1 MTIGLLALIAR
12 LVLAGVFV
20 VAGGAK
26 LVDPKGTRRAVVAF
40 GAPERTAGALVIT
53 LPLAELAVAGLL
65 LPASSADYGSAGA
78 VGLLLLF
85 SAAIAVNLARGRAP
99 ECHCFGQLHS
109 APASWRTLGRN
120 GLLAGVAAL
129 ALAGS
134 LAERD
139 RSAVAWL
146 GRLDSAEILALTAA
160 AVALALLA
168 AGGAAFLSLLRSYG
182 RVLVRLE
189 RVEAALAQSG
199 IELDAAA
206 ELPEQ
211 GLEPGSAAPPFE
223 VFSVTGEAV
232 SLETLLAPARPLML
246 LFTSPS
252 CGPCKS
258 LLPRAAEWQREHADE
273 LTIAFASDGAPDD
286 VRAEAEEFELQHV
299 LVDEDHRLYSAF
311 QANGTPSAVVI
322 EPEGTI
328 GHWLASGSDWI
339 EVLLRRALAGLERQ
353 GLPVGAEVPALT
365 LPSLEGETVAL
376 ESLRG
381 RDTLILFWN
390 PDCGFCRAMHDDLLA
405 WEHSTNGHSA
415 RLVVVSSGDEERT
428 RADGFS
434 SLVLVDESYQAGAA
448 FGADGTPMAVLVDAD
463 GRVASAVVAG
473 AEAVL
478 GLANR

>member
-1 MTIGLLALIAR
+1 MIGALSLAAR
-12 LVLAGVFV
+12 LVLAGVFAA
-20 VAGGAK
+20 AGASK
-26 LVDPKGTRRAVVAF
+26 LGDPRGTRRAAVDF
-40 GAPERTAGALVIT
+40 GAPPRLADPLALL
-53 LPLAELAVAGLL
+53 LPLVELAVAGLL
-65 LPASSADYGSAGA
+65 LFPATAELGEGA
-78 VGLLLLF
+78 AIALLLLF
-85 SAAIAVNLARGRAP
+85 SAAIAVNLARGRSP
-99 ECHCFGQLHS
+99 DCHCFGQLHS
-109 APASWRTLGRN
+109 APASGQTVGRN
-120 GLLAGVAAL
+120 GALAAVAAL

-146 GRLDSAEILALTAA
+146 GRLDSAELLALTAA
-160 AVALALLA
+160 VVALVLLA
-168 AGGAAFLSLLRSYG
+168 LGGAAFLSLLRSYG

-189 RVEAALAQSG
+189 RVEAALARSG
-199 IELDAAA
+199 IEVDAAA

-223 VFSVTGEAV
+223 VLSLTGEAV
-232 SLETLLAPARPLML
+232 SLETLLAPARPLLL
-246 LFTSPS
+246 LFTSPN

-258 LLPRAAEWQREHADE
+258 LLPRAAGWQREHADA
-273 LTIAFASDGAPDD
+273 LTIAFASDGAPDV

-299 LVDEDHRLYSAF
+299 LVDDDLRLYGAF
-311 QANGTPSAVVI
+311 QANGTPSAVLI
-322 EPEGTI
+322 EPGGTI
-328 GHWLASGSDWI
+328 GNWLASGSDWI
-339 EVLLRRALAGLERQ
+339 EVLLDRALAGLERH

-381 RDTLILFWN
+381 RDTVLLFWN

-405 WEHSTNGHSA
+405 WERSTNGHSA

-434 SLVLVDESYQAGAA
+434 SLVLVDGSYEAGAA
-448 FGADGTPMAVLVDAD
+448 FGADGTPMAVLVGAD
-463 GRVASAVVAG
+463 GRVASEVVVG